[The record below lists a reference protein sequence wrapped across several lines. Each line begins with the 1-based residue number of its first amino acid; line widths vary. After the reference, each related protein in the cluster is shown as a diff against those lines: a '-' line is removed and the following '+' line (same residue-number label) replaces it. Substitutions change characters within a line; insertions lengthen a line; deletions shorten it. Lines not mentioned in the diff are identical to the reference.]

1 MNFYWLY
8 LIIPCV
14 LYFIRPI
21 KQNKLLFLYWMLLVI
36 LSYDNVTDFYYYY
49 EEFFFYKNGEIGEFT
64 ERGREPFWILL
75 NKVWNFTDYGVVII
89 HVLVMI
95 VVVYCFSVFSKK
107 LNIINA
113 SIFLFFLFNYTWKH
127 DNIVRQDIAIIL
139 GTISIFEILKDD
151 LWTTRRYLKIF
162 LLTIVG
168 IGFHYSAFMLFPIY
182 FFIRWISNVKLNLT
196 VVAGIVAVFV
206 IVCQNEMIQ
215 ELLKNLG
222 FIFILIGGDYGTHY
236 AKQFIN
242 LEMEANGTIGI
253 FLSFFSLTPLIYYKI
268 FNKKAYQTNK
278 VIRTCVNLSWIF
290 VIWKNNLN
298 LDLFTRPAEYL
309 SWFSLWGFAFMLNDI
324 MMNFHKRFNVIALSL
339 CFAYLVCSGWSLHN
353 FINRYYGDN
362 NYMTIL
368 TRECYQLKIYQRDRS
383 SIADGY
389 KRYR

>member
-1 MNFYWLY
+1 
-8 LIIPCV
+8 
-14 LYFIRPI
+14 
-21 KQNKLLFLYWMLLVI
+21 
-36 LSYDNVTDFYYYY
+36 
-49 EEFFFYKNGEIGEFT
+49 
-64 ERGREPFWILL
+64 
-75 NKVWNFTDYGVVII
+75 
-89 HVLVMI
+89 
-95 VVVYCFSVFSKK
+95 
-107 LNIINA
+107 
-113 SIFLFFLFNYTWKH
+113 
-127 DNIVRQDIAIIL
+127 
-139 GTISIFEILKDD
+139 
-151 LWTTRRYLKIF
+151 
-162 LLTIVG
+162 
-168 IGFHYSAFMLFPIY
+168 MLFPIY

-253 FLSFFSLTPLIYYKI
+253 FLSFFSLAPLIYYKI